1 MIEIKELKEALLS
14 NNEFIIEEVFERIY
28 TDYYKLIYFIVIKIV
43 KDTESC
49 KEIVNDVFLKAFNH
63 IDKLDLNSGSSSI
76 KSWLVRIGKNEA
88 INFYNKQ
95 KKDLTVLDDE
105 FVNKTII
112 SSNDNFL
119 RLIEEFKSFL
129 SEEELEILIYRIY
142 YDMKLKEI
150 AEILNSTTSIVYTK
164 YQRALKILKEHYKRG
179 DFNE

>member
-1 MIEIKELKEALLS
+1 M
-14 NNEFIIEEVFERIY
+14 
-28 TDYYKLIYFIVIKIV
+28 

-164 YQRALKILKEHYKRG
+164 YQRALNILKEHYKRG